1 MAIAGL
7 LLAAGSSRRFGGAK
21 LLAPLPDGTPV
32 GVRSARTLAGAV
44 ERALAVVRPDDT
56 VLARLLAEQG
66 LEVRAFAGAAEGMGA
81 SLAFGVAAAP
91 EADGWLVALA
101 DMPWVR
107 AETVR
112 AVADLLRDGALIA
125 APCRSGRRGHPV
137 GFGCSLISELMGLR
151 GDRGAREILSRHAD
165 RITLLEVDDDGI
177 LLDIDEL
184 IDLPQSMTRM
194 TKKFSL

>member
-56 VLARLLAEQG
+56 VLASLLAEQG

-101 DMPWVR
+101 DMPFLDPG
-107 AETVR
+107 TVAR
-112 AVADLLRDGALIA
+112 ISARLQRGADRIVAPSFR
-125 APCRSGRRGHPV
+125 GRRGHPV
-137 GFGCSLISELMGLR
+137 GFRSDLLPDLLALD
-151 GDRGAREILSRHAD
+151 GDRGARALLADHASEVSIL
-165 RITLLEVDDDGI
+165 ECDDEGV
-177 LLDIDEL
+177 LLDVDTFD
-184 IDLPQSMTRM
+184 DLGAHRARP
-194 TKKFSL
+194 